1 MNTESQDINN
11 LNIFAD
17 SGSFRDPSGRVF
29 KFLENNSLRIIRG
42 VTDQTFQEQAELID
56 SQLYASLVKE
66 KKIVDTKPFK
76 STAMLDSET
85 QKSWPYF
92 LEHAPIDLI
101 TYPYEW
107 TFGQLKDAA
116 ILHLEILKECLE
128 NGWIVKDSTPY
139 NIQFV
144 NNKPIFIDTPSIT
157 KWESGSGWDSY
168 RQFCMMFLYP
178 LMLESYLDI
187 DFRVFLR
194 SNLDGI
200 DPKTTFNIIG
210 FRKIYKRGVFF
221 HVYLPHK
228 IEKNILAKER
238 DTAAAKKRTN
248 ISHSKLSVIAL
259 VDSML
264 GIIKSLKVKSKV
276 SVWGDYDHINTYE
289 HDDNIK
295 KQGFIDSVTNNKKYN
310 TVWDCGANTGLF
322 SEHISGNAKKII
334 AMDGDILAV
343 EKMYQRL
350 KSNDSNI
357 TPMVINLENMSP
369 DHGFN
374 ASERTRLELRSKPD
388 LIMCLAIIHH
398 IRISANIPCDN
409 FLSYLRSLNSEI
421 IIEFVQRDDEMVKK
435 LLLNKKE
442 QYQDYNLEAFEDSIN
457 NYFSIEKTDT
467 LKGGHRK
474 IYHLIP
480 NS

>member
-1 MNTESQDINN
+1 MNKENHDGCDINI
-11 LNIFAD
+11 LAD

-29 KFLENNSLRIIRG
+29 KFSKYNNLRIIRG
-42 VTDQTFQEQAELID
+42 VTAQTFKEQTQFLD
-56 SQLYASLVKE
+56 SQLYTSLNKH
-66 KKIVDTKPFK
+66 KKIVETKLFDSSQILDT
-76 STAMLDSET
+76 ET
-85 QKSWPYF
+85 QKSWSHF
-92 LEHAPIDLI
+92 LEHATVDLI

-107 TFGQLKDAA
+107 SFGQLKDAA
-116 ILHLEILKECLE
+116 ILHLEVLQECLE
-128 NGWIVKDSTPY
+128 HGWIVKDSTPY

-144 NNKPIFIDTPSIT
+144 NNKPLFIDTPSIT
-157 KWESGSGWDSY
+157 KWESGSGWESY

-187 DFRVFLR
+187 DFRMLLK

-200 DPKTTFNIIG
+200 DPKTMFNMVG
-210 FRKIYKRGVFF
+210 LRKIYKKGVFS
-221 HVYLPHK
+221 HIYLPYK
-228 IEKNILAKER
+228 IEKNILANER
-238 DTAAAKKRTN
+238 DTATAKKRTN

-264 GIIKSLKVKSKV
+264 GIIKGLKVNSKI

-289 HDDNIK
+289 HDDNVIK
-295 KQGFIDSVTNNKKYN
+295 QNFIDSVTNNKRFN

-322 SEHISGNAKKII
+322 SEHISGNSREII

-350 KSNDSNI
+350 KSRDSNI
-357 TPMVINLENMSP
+357 TPMVMNLENMSP

-374 ASERTRLELRSKPD
+374 ARERTRLDLRSKPD

-409 FLSYLRSLNSEI
+409 FLAYLRSLNSEV
-421 IIEFVQRDDEMVKK
+421 IIEFVQREDDMVKK

-442 QYQDYNLEAFEDSIN
+442 QYLDYNIDAFENSIEK
-457 NYFSIEKTDT
+457 YFSIEKTDL

-480 NS
+480 SS